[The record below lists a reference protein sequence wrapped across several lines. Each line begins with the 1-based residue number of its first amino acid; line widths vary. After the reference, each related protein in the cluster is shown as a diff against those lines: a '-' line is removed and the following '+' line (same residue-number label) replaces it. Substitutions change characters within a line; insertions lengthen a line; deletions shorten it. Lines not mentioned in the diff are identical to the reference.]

1 MPPPCEFAPDERKPQ
16 MATQRTITDQS
27 LLASTRPVT
36 RRAALRLLTLGGMAL
51 GLAACTPTPPRTE
64 SKPAAPAATT
74 APAAAAK
81 PAEASKPA
89 AAAPAAASP
98 AAAAASPV
106 AAAAS
111 PAAAAKPAEA
121 PKPAAAAPATI
132 KKGGTLIIGADV
144 NPVGLDPHA
153 VTAFSSVA
161 IYEHLYSSLATL
173 DYATNKV
180 KPDLAESWKNVD
192 DKTVE
197 FKLRQGV
204 KFHSGREITAEDVK
218 YTVERILDPKVAAP
232 LISYLGPGIKAD
244 VVDKYTVRLSNESP
258 YAPLVSVFADRRPT
272 AIVDR
277 EVVEKS
283 GDLKNAVGGS
293 GPFKLV
299 EYTPDVRVVLEKNG
313 DYWEKDFPI
322 LDRIEFRFI
331 TDETARLA
339 AIRTGEVDMTVLK
352 DPKNARLLR
361 DDKAINLNDVP
372 SFWRS
377 ASPFNLDRKP
387 LDDVRVRQ
395 AISYAIDRQEMI
407 NTVLLGDGVPTGPI
421 PPGEGEWAIP
431 VNAENFP
438 TYQYNPDK
446 ARELL
451 KEAGAEG
458 LKISIQAATAYA
470 TDIPTAQVMQAQ
482 FRKVGIDLQIQ
493 QLEWAAVLQA
503 QRDRNF
509 DLNLTFNTN
518 RPDPDTYLSVAHS
531 KFSQNWGK
539 FSDPKVDELIEKG
552 RSTFDVPTRKQTYA
566 EVQKLFATQLP
577 YLYLFVIKNYE
588 PARQHVK
595 GYTPMSSGYRL
606 ALKETWVDK

>member
-1 MPPPCEFAPDERKPQ
+1 
-16 MATQRTITDQS
+16 MADRTSLTD
-27 LLASTRPVT
+27 LAFVTTRRPVT
-36 RRAALRLLTLGGMAL
+36 RRAALRLMTLGGMAL
-51 GLAACTPTPPRTE
+51 GLAACTPTPPRNDP
-64 SKPAAPAATT
+64 KPAAPAA
-74 APAAAAK
+74 PAAAAPTAAPAAK
-81 PAEASKPA
+81 PTEAPKPA
-89 AAAPAAASP
+89 AAA
-98 AAAAASPV
+98 
-106 AAAAS
+106 

-121 PKPAAAAPATI
+121 PKPAAAAPSPTTAAAAPAAI
-132 KKGGTLIIGADV
+132 KKGGTLVIAADV

-173 DYATNKV
+173 DYKTNAV

-197 FKLRQGV
+197 FKLRPGV

-218 YTVERILDPKVAAP
+218 YTVERILDPKVASP
-232 LISYLGPGIKAD
+232 LIGYLGPGMKAA
-244 VVDKYTVRLSNESP
+244 VVDKYTVRLSNETP

-377 ASPFNLDRKP
+377 ASPFNMDRKP

-395 AISYAIDRQEMI
+395 AISYAIDRQELI
-407 NTVLLGDGVPTGPI
+407 NTVLLGDGVPTGPL
-421 PPGEGEWAIP
+421 PPGEGAWAIP

-446 ARELL
+446 ARQLL

-458 LKISIQAATAYA
+458 LKISIQAAPAYA

-482 FRKVGIDLQIQ
+482 LKKVGIDLQIQ

-531 KFSQNWGK
+531 KFSGNWGK
-539 FSDPKVDELIEKG
+539 YSNPKMDELIEKG
-552 RSTFDVPTRKQTYA
+552 RSTFDMGQRKQTYA
-566 EVQKLFATQLP
+566 DIQKLFATELP
-577 YLYLFVIKNYE
+577 YLFLFVIKNYE
-588 PARQHVK
+588 PTRQHVK
-595 GYTPMSSGYRL
+595 GYTPMASGYRL